1 MQGETERRWRDAFE
15 RLEVEMRG
23 EGQEI
28 VWGLVDGFLLYWNQ
42 VRTDP
47 VSKYI
52 VDIFVGCH

>member
-1 MQGETERRWRDAFE
+1 MQGETERRWGDAFE
-15 RLEVEMRG
+15 RLEMEMRG

-47 VSKYI
+47 V
-52 VDIFVGCH
+52 